1 MWLVRQSIIS
11 AKRVNE
17 DQLMEYNENRLHGPI
32 QKSAQSR
39 TVIFP
44 PFDATYPS

>member
-1 MWLVRQSIIS
+1 MRLVWQTIIS

-32 QKSAQSR
+32 QKSAHFR
-39 TVIFP
+39 TVISP
-44 PFDATYPS
+44 PFDAPYPS